1 LNQHKRRP
9 PGRRSP
15 RLAVDL
21 RAALGLT
28 GTLLKFLSVSAL
40 VPAGVAILYHESPWP
55 FAAASVIAFGAGLG
69 LERVGAHATT
79 IGFRE
84 AYLVVALIWLLA
96 AVFGAIPYLLSGD
109 PQLDRPVDAFFESM
123 SGFSTTGSSILT
135 NVEVVDHSLL
145 LWRQLTQWVGGMG
158 IIVLAL
164 AVLPRLRVGGRQ
176 LLESEMPDTDG
187 DSLAERIR
195 TTARRLWLLYVALSV
210 ALACVL
216 ALFGVAGI
224 DRRMGLFEAVSVAL
238 ATLPTGGF
246 MPVSGSLA
254 QFAAASQWV
263 VVVFMVIAGINF
275 ALVYRTLV
283 RRRWRRATADQEL
296 RLYLGIL
303 ALASIAL
310 VTEIWADGLA
320 TGEAAVRHGVLQVVS
335 ITTTTGFSSTDFA
348 SWTTFAVMLLVGLMF
363 VGGSAGSTG
372 SSVKVVRHLLIGRS
386 LRRELRQTLHPE
398 EVIPVRLNNLVVQ
411 EKTLRSVTAF
421 ILLYVGLFVIG
432 AGIIALDTAVQ
443 GPSLSP
449 FDAIAAAATT
459 LGNVGPGT
467 GVAGPLG
474 SFASYPD
481 VSKLTLA
488 GLMWLGRLEVIPVV
502 VLMTRN
508 YWRVR

>member
-1 LNQHKRRP
+1 M
-9 PGRRSP
+9 
-15 RLAVDL
+15 
-21 RAALGLT
+21 T
-28 GTLLKFLSVSAL
+28 GTLLKYLSLSAL

-55 FAAASVIAFGAGLG
+55 FVAATVIAFVAGIG
-69 LERVGAHATT
+69 LERVGVHAAAV
-79 IGFRE
+79 GFRE
-84 AYLVVALIWLLA
+84 GYLIVALTWLLA

-135 NVEVVDHSLL
+135 NMEAVDHSLL
-145 LWRQLTQWVGGMG
+145 LWRQFTQWVGGLG

-176 LLESEMPDTDG
+176 LLDSEMPGPEIDP
-187 DSLAERIR
+187 LAERIR
-195 TTARRLWLLYVALSV
+195 TTARRLWLLYIALTV
-210 ALACVL
+210 VL
-216 ALFGVAGI
+216 AAVLVLFGVVGI
-224 DRRMGLFEAVSVAL
+224 DHRMGLFEAISVAL

-246 MPVSGSLA
+246 MPDSRSLTE
-254 QFAAASQWV
+254 FAAASQWV

-275 ALVYRTLV
+275 ALVYRALV
-283 RRRWRRATADQEL
+283 RRRWRSTSADQEL

-303 ALASIAL
+303 VLASVAL
-310 VTEIWADGLA
+310 VAEIWAEGLA
-320 TGEAAVRHGVLQVVS
+320 AGEAAIRHGVFEVVS
-335 ITTTTGFSSTDFA
+335 ITTTTGFSSTDFT
-348 SWTTFAVMLLVGLMF
+348 SWTTFALMLLVGLMF

-372 SSVKVVRHLLIGRS
+372 SSVKVVRHLLLGRS

-398 EVIPVRLNNLVVQ
+398 EVMPVRLNGLVVQ
-411 EKTLRSVTAF
+411 EKTLRSVSSF
-421 ILLYVGLFVIG
+421 VLLYIALFVIG
-432 AGIIALDTAVQ
+432 AGIIAVDTAIQ
-443 GPSLSP
+443 GPALSP

-502 VLMTRN
+502 VLMTRH

>member
-1 LNQHKRRP
+1 M
-9 PGRRSP
+9 
-15 RLAVDL
+15 
-21 RAALGLT
+21 
-28 GTLLKFLSVSAL
+28 
-40 VPAGVAILYHESPWP
+40 PAGVALLYGESPWP
-55 FAAASVIAFGAGLG
+55 FVAATMIAGAAGLG
-69 LERVGAHATT
+69 LERLAGPTRS

-84 AYLVVALIWLLA
+84 GYLVVALIWLLA
-96 AVFGAIPYLLSGD
+96 AVFGTIPYLLSGD

-135 NVEVVDHSLL
+135 RVDSIDHSLL
-145 LWRQLTQWVGGMG
+145 LWRQLTQWIGGLG
-158 IIVLAL
+158 IIVVAL

-176 LLESEMPDTDG
+176 LLESENPGVQTDL
-187 DSLAERIR
+187 LAERIR
-195 TTARRLWLLYVALSV
+195 TTARRMWLLYVALTGV
-210 ALACVL
+210 LAGVL

-246 MPVSGSLA
+246 MPNTGSMT

-263 VVVFMVIAGINF
+263 VIVFMVVAGINF
-275 ALVYRTLV
+275 VLLYGALV
-283 RRRWRRATADQEL
+283 RRRWRNAGRDQEL
-296 RLYLGIL
+296 RLYVGIL
-303 ALASIAL
+303 GLASVAL
-310 VTEIWADGLA
+310 VAEIWAEGFSS
-320 TGEAAVRHGVLQVVS
+320 GEAAIREGIFQVVS
-335 ITTTTGFSSTDFA
+335 IMTTTGFVSADFTA
-348 SWTTFAVMLLVGLMF
+348 WTTFALMLLVGLMF

-372 SSVKVVRHLLIGRS
+372 SSVKVVRHLLLGRS

-398 EVIPVRLNNLVVQ
+398 EVMPVRVNGLVVQ
-411 EKTLRSVTAF
+411 EKTLRAVTAF
-421 ILLYVGLFVIG
+421 ILLYIGLFVVG
-432 AGIIALDTAVQ
+432 AGIIALDTAIQ
-443 GPSLSP
+443 GPSLSA

-467 GVAGPLG
+467 GAAGPLG

-508 YWRVR
+508 YWRGR

>member
-1 LNQHKRRP
+1 MNQHKRRP
-9 PGRRSP
+9 PGWRSP

-21 RAALGLT
+21 RGALGLT
-28 GTLLKFLSVSAL
+28 GTLLKYLSISAL

-55 FAAASVIAFGAGLG
+55 FVAATAIALAVGLG
-69 LERVGAHATT
+69 LERVGVRAAT

-84 AYLVVALIWLLA
+84 GYLVVALTWLLA

-135 NVEVVDHSLL
+135 TVEAVDHSLL

-176 LLESEMPDTDG
+176 LLESEIPGQEADL
-187 DSLAERIR
+187 LAERIR
-195 TTARRLWLLYVALSV
+195 TTARRMWLLYVALTG
-210 ALACVL
+210 VL
-216 ALFGVAGI
+216 AGVLVLFGVAGI

-246 MPVSGSLA
+246 MPDSGSLT
-254 QFAAASQWV
+254 QFTAASQWV

-275 ALVYRTLV
+275 ALVYGALV
-283 RRRWRRATADQEL
+283 RRRWRSANADQEL

-303 ALASIAL
+303 GLASVAL
-310 VTEIWADGLA
+310 IVEIWAEGLA
-320 TGEAAVRHGVLQVVS
+320 AGEAAIRHGVFQVVS
-335 ITTTTGFSSTDFA
+335 ITTTTGFASTDFT
-348 SWTTFAVMLLVGLMF
+348 SWTTFAVMLLIGLMF

-372 SSVKVVRHLLIGRS
+372 SSVKVVRHLLLGRS
-386 LRRELRQTLHPE
+386 LRRELRQTLHPD
-398 EVIPVRLNNLVVQ
+398 EVMPVRLNGLVVQ
-411 EKTLRSVTAF
+411 EKTLRAVSSF
-421 ILLYVGLFVIG
+421 ILLYIGLFVIG
-432 AGIIALDTAVQ
+432 TGIIAVDTAIQ
-443 GPSLSP
+443 GPALSP

-459 LGNVGPGT
+459 LGNVGPGM
-467 GVAGPLG
+467 GVAGPMG

-508 YWRVR
+508 YWRLR